1 MTLDPDDLET
11 FLAVVREKSFGR
23 AASRLLVS
31 QPTVSER
38 VARIERCVGEDLFV
52 RGPRGVSL
60 TASGER
66 LRPYAERILG
76 LMDEAVETVGFT
88 GEPPAATRGCPLH
101 VRVPGR
107 AARRQRARA
116 AKPYDPCPRRPL

>member
-88 GEPPAATRGCPLH
+88 DELPPL
-101 VRVPGR
+101 RVGVHSTFAYR
-107 AARRQRARA
+107 AAPLVVSVLAR
-116 AKPYDPCPRRPL
+116 PS